1 MSTKS
6 TRSSGTQFNARGVTQ
21 GTTLVGQ
28 KSGLPI
34 DEVVDTNGVRRLA
47 VDAALTLD
55 SITVDTRELRPNTD
69 QVGIGDPQS
78 GNTLEINADG
88 SINTNVQIDA
98 ADGDNIAIHDSSGN
112 ELNINPDGSIN
123 VNITTS
129 NVGDVRTIYNEI
141 TSVGTSVLSTILTY
155 TAPSGKTT
163 FLQTIEVSGTNIAEY
178 QILKNNTI
186 FDKKRSYFGGD
197 LDKEFVFA
205 HSGTGLPLVVGDIIA
220 VKVIHIRPNIGD
232 FNARLQVLE
241 V

>member
-21 GTTLVGQ
+21 GNTLVGQ

-34 DEVVDTNGVRRLA
+34 DEVVDINGVRRLA

-55 SITVDTRELRPNTD
+55 SVTIDTRELKPDTD

-78 GNTLEINADG
+78 GNTLEIEADG
-88 SINTNVQIDA
+88 SINVNVELDA
-98 ADGDNIAIHDSSGN
+98 ADGDNIAIHDSGGN

-129 NVGDVRTIYNEI
+129 NPGVVRSIYNEV
-141 TSVGTSVLSTILTY
+141 TSVSTATLTTVATY
-155 TAPSGKTT
+155 TAPIGVKS
-163 FLQTIEVSGTNIAEY
+163 FLQKIEVSGTNIAEY
-178 QILKNNTI
+178 RILINATI
-186 FDKKRSYFGGD
+186 VDKKRSYFGGS
-197 LDKEFVFA
+197 LDSEFIFA
-205 HSGTGLPLVVGDIIA
+205 LTGTGLDLAVGDVVT
-220 VKVIHIRPNIGD
+220 VKVIHSRPTVGD
-232 FNARLQVLE
+232 FNARIQVIE